1 MGRQSAAADNEAGV
15 NSDGAVATETG
26 AAAGSAT
33 GAETGAAA
41 GSARRNRPRDYERLS
56 ADARRA
62 EILAAVRDLCATD
75 GVGRLSVSRIT
86 ERAGCTRSLF
96 YHYFPDKE
104 AALDAALDDVI
115 DGILEEIRVWNAGR
129 VRGDIE
135 GSLDSAVTLLR
146 RLVIEQ
152 ESLPRSL
159 MADGGAALYTGFVHR
174 LADRAATYVVDSTV
188 QDFARF
194 HSVNIDH
201 VYETFYTL
209 ICGLI
214 MFIRT
219 HPETP
224 DDTIK
229 DIIAQSLRI
238 EGYTRKYAGHWLA
251 EK

>member
-1 MGRQSAAADNEAGV
+1 MRRREDAAAGNE
-15 NSDGAVATETG
+15 AVATSDSSVATEAS
-26 AAAGSAT
+26 AATRSV
-33 GAETGAAA
+33 
-41 GSARRNRPRDYERLS
+41 RRTRPHDRERLS
-56 ADARRA
+56 ADARRT

-75 GVGRLSVSRIT
+75 GVGKLSVSRIT
-86 ERAGCTRSLF
+86 EHAGCTRSLF

-115 DGILEEIRVWNAGR
+115 DGILGEVRAWNAGR

-135 GSLDSAVTLLR
+135 GSLDSAVALLR
-146 RLVIEQ
+146 RLVIDQ

-174 LADRAATYVVDSTV
+174 LADRVATYVVDSTV

-219 HPETP
+219 HPQTP
-224 DDTIK
+224 DATIK